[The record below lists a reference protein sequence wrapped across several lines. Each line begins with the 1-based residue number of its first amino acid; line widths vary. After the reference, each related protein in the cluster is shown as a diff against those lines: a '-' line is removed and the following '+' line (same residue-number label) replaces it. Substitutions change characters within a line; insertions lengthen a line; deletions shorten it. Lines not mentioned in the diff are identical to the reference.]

1 MTPPP
6 DLPSGARAILDAATI
21 AFARAGFD
29 SVSIADIAA
38 QAGVSKANIFHHF
51 KSKEALHQGVLREAC
66 KGHAEFAEALLAR
79 TDMCSV
85 DKLRALIHFDFADAF
100 TNELNTH
107 LVVREVLNTG
117 CCAGRDLVEP
127 VFMRN
132 FVAVVGIVRQGIDNG
147 ELRAD
152 INPSASAMMM
162 GGAVV
167 LFFQNRHILDRFPG
181 LGGNAGP
188 EHYAELVCEL
198 MLGGMVAKPDAIA
211 PGKPAKTAGTKS
223 PAQPAATG
231 KPRVTRSTASKPR
244 QKA

>member
-1 MTPPP
+1 MPPLP
-6 DLPSGARAILDAATI
+6 DLASGARAILDAATI

-79 TDMCSV
+79 TDMGSV
-85 DKLRALIHFDFADAF
+85 DKLRALIRFDFADAF
-100 TNELNTH
+100 ANELNTH

-132 FVAVVGIVRQGIDNG
+132 IDAVVGIIRQGQKNG
-147 ELRAD
+147 AFAAD
-152 INPSASAMMM
+152 IDPSTVTLMI
-162 GGAVV
+162 GATVM
-167 LFFQNRHILDRFPG
+167 LFFQNRQILDRFPG
-181 LGGNAGP
+181 LQAGADP
-188 EHYAELVCEL
+188 DTYADLVFRTV
-198 MLGGMVAKPDAIA
+198 LGGVIA
-211 PGKPAKTAGTKS
+211 APRTPATMPAKKATKPKARTGTRR
-223 PAQPAATG
+223 
-231 KPRVTRSTASKPR
+231 KPRTPGSTATKTRP
-244 QKA
+244 KT

>member
-1 MTPPP
+1 MTLPS
-6 DLPSGARAILDAATI
+6 DLASGARAILDAATI

-79 TDMCSV
+79 TDMSSV
-85 DKLRALIHFDFADAF
+85 DKLKALIRFDFADAF
-100 TNELNTH
+100 GHELNTH

-132 FVAVVGIVRQGIDNG
+132 FVAVTGIIRQGQQNG
-147 ELRAD
+147 AFAAD
-152 INPSASAMMM
+152 IDPSTVTMMI
-162 GGAVV
+162 GATVI

-181 LGGNAGP
+181 LQAGAGSDT
-188 EHYAELVCEL
+188 YADLVFRTL
-198 MLGGMVAKPDAIA
+198 LGGVIAKPG
-211 PGKPAKTAGTKS
+211 PAGTPAATPS
-223 PAQPAATG
+223 AAPAQPRRA
-231 KPRVTRSTASKPR
+231 RSTASKPR

>member
-1 MTPPP
+1 MPPLP
-6 DLPSGARAILDAATI
+6 DLASGARAILDAATI

-79 TDMCSV
+79 TDLGSV
-85 DKLRALIHFDFADAF
+85 DKLRELIRFDFDDAF

-132 FVAVVGIVRQGIDNG
+132 FNAVVGIIRQGQANG
-147 ELRAD
+147 AFAAD
-152 INPSASAMMM
+152 IDPSTVTLMI
-162 GGAVV
+162 GATVM
-167 LFFQNRHILDRFPG
+167 LFFQNRQILDRFPG
-181 LGGNAGP
+181 LQVGADP
-188 EHYAELVCEL
+188 DTYAELVFRTV
-198 MLGGMVAKPDAIA
+198 LGGVIAAPRTPATTPATQATKPKARTD
-211 PGKPAKTAGTKS
+211 TRR
-223 PAQPAATG
+223 
-231 KPRVTRSTASKPR
+231 KPRVPGSTATKTRP
-244 QKA
+244 KA

>member
-1 MTPPP
+1 MPNPT
-6 DLPSGARAILDAATI
+6 DLASGARAILEAATI

-29 SVSIADIAA
+29 SVSMADIAA

-51 KSKEALHQGVLREAC
+51 KSKEALHQGVLKEAC
-66 KGHAEFAEALLAR
+66 KGHAEFAESLLAR
-79 TDMCSV
+79 TDMRSV

-100 TNELNTH
+100 TNELATH

-117 CCAGRDLVEP
+117 CCTGRDLVEP

-132 FVAVVGIVRQGIDNG
+132 FIAVVGIVRQGIENG

-198 MLGGMVAKPDAIA
+198 MLGGMVAPPATA
-211 PGKPAKTAGTKS
+211 KPARRAKPAAATAAR
-223 PAQPAATG
+223 PFATG

>member
-1 MTPPP
+1 MPNPT
-6 DLPSGARAILDAATI
+6 DLASGARAILEAATI

-29 SVSIADIAA
+29 SVSMADIAA

-51 KSKEALHQGVLREAC
+51 KSKEALHQGVLKEAC
-66 KGHAEFAEALLAR
+66 KGHAEFAESLLAR
-79 TDMCSV
+79 TDMRSV

-100 TNELNTH
+100 TNELATH

-117 CCAGRDLVEP
+117 CCTGRDLVEP

-132 FVAVVGIVRQGIDNG
+132 FVAVVGIVRQGIENG

-198 MLGGMVAKPDAIA
+198 MLGGMVASPATA
-211 PGKPAKTAGTKS
+211 KPARRAKPAAITTAR
-223 PAQPAATG
+223 PLATG

>member
-1 MTPPP
+1 MPNPT
-6 DLPSGARAILDAATI
+6 DLASGARAILEAATI

-29 SVSIADIAA
+29 SVSMADIAA

-51 KSKEALHQGVLREAC
+51 KSKEALHQGVLKEAC
-66 KGHAEFAEALLAR
+66 KGHAEFAESLLAR
-79 TDMCSV
+79 TDMRSV

-100 TNELNTH
+100 TNELATH

-117 CCAGRDLVEP
+117 CCTGRDLVEP

-132 FVAVVGIVRQGIDNG
+132 FVAVVGIVRQGIENG

-188 EHYAELVCEL
+188 GHYAELVCEL
-198 MLGGMVAKPDAIA
+198 MLGGMVAA
-211 PGKPAKTAGTKS
+211 PATAKPARRAKPAATTTAR
-223 PAQPAATG
+223 PFATG

>member
-1 MTPPP
+1 MPNPT
-6 DLPSGARAILDAATI
+6 DLASGARAILEAATI

-29 SVSIADIAA
+29 SVSMADIAA

-51 KSKEALHQGVLREAC
+51 KSKEALHQGVLKEAC
-66 KGHAEFAEALLAR
+66 KGHAEFAESLLAR
-79 TDMCSV
+79 TDMRSV

-100 TNELNTH
+100 TNELATH

-117 CCAGRDLVEP
+117 CCTGRDLVEP

-132 FVAVVGIVRQGIDNG
+132 FIAVVGIVRQGIENG

-198 MLGGMVAKPDAIA
+198 MLGGMVAPPATA
-211 PGKPAKTAGTKS
+211 KPARRAKPAATTAAR
-223 PAQPAATG
+223 PFATG
-231 KPRVTRSTASKPR
+231 KPRVIRSTTSKPR

>member
-1 MTPPP
+1 MTPPS
-6 DLPSGARAILDAATI
+6 DLPSSGARAILDAATL

-51 KSKEALHQGVLREAC
+51 KSKEALHQEVLREAC

-79 TDMCSV
+79 TDLGSV
-85 DKLRALIHFDFADAF
+85 DKLQALIRFDFADAF
-100 TNELNTH
+100 GQELNTH

-117 CCAGRDLVEP
+117 CCTGRDLVEP

-132 FVAVVGIVRQGIDNG
+132 VVAVVGIIRQGQENG
-147 ELRAD
+147 AFAAD
-152 INPSASAMMM
+152 IDPSTVTMMI
-162 GGAVV
+162 GATVM

-181 LGGNAGP
+181 LKPSADSSA
-188 EHYAELVCEL
+188 YADLVFRTI
-198 MLGGMVAKPDAIA
+198 LGGVIA
-211 PGKPAKTAGTKS
+211 ARPP
-223 PAQPAATG
+223 
-231 KPRVTRSTASKPR
+231 STAPPVKQVPKQKAVDRVRRKPGAPASTATKPR